1 MKYAELFESDKV
13 QTISARVISTTV
25 FDETESTDGKVHVK
39 LTFDKTFAGNIYN
52 KETNKFTPKP
62 DVNVIDF
69 TRRRLTRNMSDVNE
83 DIMMLR
89 SMQREGFVQREFALL
104 LVASTLTFE
113 RVLVPV
119 GTEIEY
125 PDGHSVK
132 VEGNDSWLTRITG
145 YKPSKR
151 AKKAI
156 DSALEF

>member
-1 MKYAELFESDKV
+1 MKYAELFESKNV
-13 QTISARVISTTV
+13 KTISSQVTNATV
-25 FDETESTDGKVHVK
+25 FDEDETTDNKVHVR
-39 LTFDKTFAGNIYN
+39 LTFRDTFAGNHYD
-52 KETNKFTPKP
+52 KKTKKFTPAS
-62 DVNVIDF
+62 DVNTIDF
-69 TRRRLTRNMSDVNE
+69 SRRRLTRNLSEVDE

-89 SMQREGFVQREFALL
+89 SMQREGFVQHEFALL

-113 RVLVPV
+113 RIEVPV

-132 VEGNDSWLTRITG
+132 VEGNNSWITRITG

-156 DSALEF
+156 DNALEF